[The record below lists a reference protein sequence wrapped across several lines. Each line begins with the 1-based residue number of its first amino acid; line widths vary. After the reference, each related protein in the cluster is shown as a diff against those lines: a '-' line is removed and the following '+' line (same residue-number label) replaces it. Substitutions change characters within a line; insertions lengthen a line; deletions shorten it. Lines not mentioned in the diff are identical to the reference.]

1 MTNLTKAECKIL
13 ADFIEVNIFDD
24 IRSDTDIDSMQW
36 LVCMVEMYQKLCE
49 GAKEKEEEKKPKKN
63 EIDHGKILALAE
75 AGWSVAKIADEM
87 GCSMATVRNH
97 IKGDAT

>member
-36 LVCMVEMYQKLCE
+36 LICMVEMYQKLCE
-49 GAKEKEEEKKPKKN
+49 GAKEKEE
-63 EIDHGKILALAE
+63 
-75 AGWSVAKIADEM
+75 
-87 GCSMATVRNH
+87 
-97 IKGDAT
+97 